1 MNSFGQ
7 AKSFMFVLLLLKS
20 LTIDRLSIRS
30 YRYSKLEW
38 QKNA

>member
-7 AKSFMFVLLLLKS
+7 AKSFMFVLLLSKS
-20 LTIDRLSIRS
+20 LSRDLFAISS
-30 YRYSKLEW
+30 YSYFKLEW